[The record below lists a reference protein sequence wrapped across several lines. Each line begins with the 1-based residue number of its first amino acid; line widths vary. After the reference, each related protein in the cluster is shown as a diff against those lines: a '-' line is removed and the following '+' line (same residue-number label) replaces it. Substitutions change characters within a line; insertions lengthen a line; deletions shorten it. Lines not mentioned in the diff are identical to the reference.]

1 MSGYSQAD
9 SQVDFLK
16 SVQETVRAADPVLA
30 LLNEVFAGTA
40 LYSEKLELWSIAKDI
55 ARSLAYGDITEVEA
69 RSMVAEVAAVTA
81 ARLQSEGKS
90 ISPDVLAE
98 RLFEAV
104 KEASVKSVAE
114 LRARM
119 FERIVK
125 SRMRARERRE
135 TLGIL

>member
-1 MSGYSQAD
+1 MTGLIA
-9 SQVDFLK
+9 L
-16 SVQETVRAADPVLA
+16 TVGMELTLTVSKNARAR
-30 LLNEVFAGTA
+30 
-40 LYSEKLELWSIAKDI
+40 AKDI
-55 ARSLAYGDITEVEA
+55 ARSLAYGDITEVET
-69 RSMVAEVAAVTA
+69 RSMVAEIAAVTA

-90 ISPDVLAE
+90 VSPDVLAE
-98 RLFEAV
+98 RLFEAI

-125 SRMRARERRE
+125 SRMKVRERRE